1 MGQAG
6 LATSAQGTSV
16 FDGLLAQCRDLV
28 GAELDKAI
36 TGMLEKADAALSDLM
51 MKTQNRDEQKLYLEA
66 KELTRTKRAEIEKL
80 FQASFL
86 AEFKQRAD
94 KGKKTGGVSF
104 ADYKPESSSF
114 GLSLVGDDD
123 LEETLKFN
131 EMAAKLRRICED
143 ELAALDQRVGV
154 LLGDADL
161 QTEASPISPNAVC
174 DAYKRTC
181 RKTTENV
188 ALRAVLLRLF
198 DDHVADALRS
208 IYKAVNDLLV
218 QNAILPKIRYGVA
231 KKSEG
236 KVPKRKKPKKDKDG
250 KDDDEDEDEDA
261 EAASG
266 EDVFA
271 ALQKL
276 FAGAGGGAGGPGG
289 PGGGGLG
296 VGGGQ
301 LIQGA
306 ELLGSLTKLQLE
318 GLAAL
323 GEKGVQLAAAG
334 VPLAGGAPI
343 TATTNVLQEL
353 KSSEVGAS
361 MGQMDA
367 MTLDVVAMLFD
378 QLFDDAR
385 IPLGAKGLI
394 GRLQIPMLKVAI
406 ADKTFFSNKVHPAR
420 LLLEKLGEIAER
432 LPVDFN
438 TQSPLFA
445 HLETILQELIGGYQ
459 DDVEIFGIVRDQ
471 LVALMAK
478 EDQRIEE
485 AAKAA
490 ADRVLQEEAL
500 AVAKS
505 VAQEEIRARVENK
518 LGPGA
523 VLEFLAE
530 QWIKLMVL
538 IHVRV
543 GTASDAWKNALEA
556 MDQLIWS
563 VQPKDTAEDRRKLA
577 TVVPPLLKRLAAG
590 LEVAGVEHEVREF
603 FFDALMKA
611 HTKIMSEPLRG
622 KDAPPAP
629 APVAPVS
636 LDFNSKIT
644 VKNPY
649 GAGEVQVGALDL
661 DFSDDLES
669 TPAAPIRETGS
680 VTDPDR
686 LKRGDWVE
694 FIQVVEQKEV
704 RQPARLIFITPR
716 KTRFIFADRAEK
728 EYLECTRAEITRRL
742 RTGEA
747 VYMEEEPEVPLFE
760 RIMTGVMSRMKGA
773 AAPA

>member
-1 MGQAG
+1 MGQAD
-6 LATSAQGTSV
+6 LTSAAQGTSV
-16 FDGLLAQCRDLV
+16 FDALLAQCRDL
-28 GAELDKAI
+28 ASARLDQAMA
-36 TGMLEKADAALSDLM
+36 GMLEKADAALNEIIA
-51 MKTQNRDEQKLYLEA
+51 KTPDREA
-66 KELTRTKRAEIEKL
+66 KKPYQEAQDAARKQAAEIATS
-80 FQASFL
+80 FRDAFL
-86 AEFKQRAD
+86 AEFKLRSA
-94 KGKKTGGVSF
+94 KGRKTAGSF
-104 ADYKPESSSF
+104 ATFDAVRSSF
-114 GLSLVGDDD
+114 ELSLVGDDD
-123 LEETLKFN
+123 LDETLKYN
-131 EMAAKLRRICED
+131 EMAAKLRRICD
-143 ELAALDQRVGV
+143 EEIAALDQRVGV
-154 LLGDADL
+154 LLGDAELDSD
-161 QTEASPISPNAVC
+161 ASPLSPQAIC
-174 DAYKRTC
+174 DAYKKTC
-181 RKTTENV
+181 RK
-188 ALRAVLLRLF
+188 LIDSLAVRGVFLRLF
-198 DDHVADALRS
+198 DDHVLDEIRS
-208 IYKAVNDLLV
+208 IYKALNDLLV
-218 QNAILPKIRYGVA
+218 QNSILPKIRYGIA
-231 KKSEG
+231 KQEEG
-236 KVPKRKKPKKDKDG
+236 KKPKKKKKAKDG
-250 KDDDEDEDEDA
+250 KETDEDEDD
-261 EAASG
+261 EAAGS

-276 FAGAGGGAGGPGG
+276 FASAGGGAGGPGG
-289 PGGGGLG
+289 PGGGTG
-296 VGGGQ
+296 VGGAQ

-306 ELLGSLTKLQLE
+306 ELLGSLTRLQLD
-318 GLAAL
+318 GLAAYAAS
-323 GEKGVQLAAAG
+323 GGQFAAG
-334 VPLAGGAPI
+334 GPPV
-343 TATTNVLQEL
+343 TAATNVLHEL
-353 KSSEVGAS
+353 KASEVGAG

-406 ADKTFFSNKVHPAR
+406 ADKTFFSNKTHPAR

-438 TQSPLFA
+438 TQSPLFG

-459 DDVEIFGIVRDQ
+459 DDVEIFGIVREQ
-471 LVALMAK
+471 LVQLMAR

-485 AAKAA
+485 ASKAA

-530 QWIKLMVL
+530 QWIKLMVI

-556 MDQLIWS
+556 MDQLSWS
-563 VQPKDTAEDRRKLA
+563 VQPKDTAEERRKLA
-577 TVVPPLLKRLAAG
+577 TVVPPLLKRLGAG

-629 APVAPVS
+629 PPAAPVGA
-636 LDFNSKIT
+636 LDFSPRIA

-649 GAGEVQVGALDL
+649 GAGEVQVQSLDL
-661 DFSDDLES
+661 DFSDDTES
-669 TPAAPIRETGS
+669 TPAAPLRETGS

-686 LKRGDWVE
+686 LKQGDWVE
-694 FIQVVEQKEV
+694 FIQVVEGKEQ

-716 KTRFIFADRAEK
+716 RTRFIFADRAEK
-728 EYLECTRAEITRRL
+728 EYIECTRAEITRRL

-747 VYMEEEPEVPLFE
+747 VYMDEEPEVPFFE
-760 RIMTGVMSRMKGA
+760 RIMGGVLSKMKGA